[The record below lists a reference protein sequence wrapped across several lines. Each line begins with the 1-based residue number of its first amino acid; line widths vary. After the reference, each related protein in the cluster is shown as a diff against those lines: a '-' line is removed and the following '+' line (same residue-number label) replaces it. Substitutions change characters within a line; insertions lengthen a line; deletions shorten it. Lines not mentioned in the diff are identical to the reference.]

1 MQYFLE
7 TVDTIE
13 PGRGFT
19 HFSGSH
25 LLWIGIMVA
34 FVVALSV
41 TYRRKDTKTRE
52 KWRKGIAIAILL
64 DELWKMFWLTVGGNY
79 TLDYLPL
86 HLCSVNIILI
96 AIHAWRPGG
105 TLGNYLYTVCVPAAL
120 AALLFPSWTPL
131 PVLNFMYL
139 HSFTVHILLA
149 AYPIVLTVGG
159 DIRPDWRK
167 LPASLL
173 LALCMAVP
181 IYGFNLAFDTNFMF
195 LMYAEAGNPL
205 LLFEDLMGHHL
216 WGVPVL
222 GGAAVALM
230 YGAYYGFRRLKKV
243 EK

>member
-1 MQYFLE
+1 
-7 TVDTIE
+7 
-13 PGRGFT
+13 
-19 HFSGSH
+19 
-25 LLWIGIMVA
+25 
-34 FVVALSV
+34 
-41 TYRRKDTKTRE
+41 
-52 KWRKGIAIAILL
+52 
-64 DELWKMFWLTVGGNY
+64 
-79 TLDYLPL
+79 
-86 HLCSVNIILI
+86 
-96 AIHAWRPGG
+96 
-105 TLGNYLYTVCVPAAL
+105 
-120 AALLFPSWTPL
+120 
-131 PVLNFMYL
+131 MYL